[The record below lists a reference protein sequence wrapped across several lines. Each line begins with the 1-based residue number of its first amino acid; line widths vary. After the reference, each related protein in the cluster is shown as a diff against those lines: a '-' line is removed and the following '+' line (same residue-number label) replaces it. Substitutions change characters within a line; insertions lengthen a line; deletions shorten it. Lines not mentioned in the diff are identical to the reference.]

1 MKAVILF
8 AIFALAY
15 GQEAPRTVT
24 EDLLA
29 AQAVS
34 RGRHTHLVEL
44 KNILIYELGFISRT

>member
-15 GQEAPRTVT
+15 GQGMDRTVT

-34 RGRHTHLVEL
+34 
-44 KNILIYELGFISRT
+44 